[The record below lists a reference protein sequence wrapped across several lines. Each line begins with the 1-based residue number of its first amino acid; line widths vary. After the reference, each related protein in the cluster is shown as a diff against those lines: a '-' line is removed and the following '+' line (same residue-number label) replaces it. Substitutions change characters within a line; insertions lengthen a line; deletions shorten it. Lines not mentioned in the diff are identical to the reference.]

1 MRRRNLLVGGVALM
15 AVTGTA
21 AGKSQ
26 ARFAPAQ
33 PDDARFMQLAIDEAA
48 AAGVGF
54 AAVIVKDG
62 EVLARGANRTGPD
75 RDPTAH
81 GEMVSIRKA
90 LAAQGPDRLEGAT
103 VYTTGEPCCMCM
115 GAIVWCKFARVVC
128 AASLADIA
136 AHFDQIQLSA
146 EDVADKSPFVTV
158 DVTSGVLRESAVS
171 LLK

>member
-1 MRRRNLLVGGVALM
+1 
-15 AVTGTA
+15 
-21 AGKSQ
+21 
-26 ARFAPAQ
+26 
-33 PDDARFMQLAIDEAA
+33 MQLTIDEAA

-62 EVLARGANRTGPD
+62 EVLSRGANRTGPD

-81 GEMVSIRKA
+81 GEMVTIRKA
-90 LAAQGPDRLEGAT
+90 LAVHGPDKLKGAT
-103 VYTTGEPCCMCM
+103 IYTTGEPCCMCM
-115 GAIVWCKFARVVC
+115 GAIVWCEFARVVC

-136 AHFDQIQLSA
+136 AQFGQILLSA

-158 DVTSGVLRESAVS
+158 DVTTGVLRERAVA